1 MIETQ
6 KATFEILGGLEWRHG
21 KADDIQEFMKKTY
34 EFRRLNH
41 SGGFDHPIQEAA
53 KLIMNSFYG
62 KNVTKMREFQEIFF
76 PKVLWKHDE
85 KTDKFYQVNGADN
98 LMDYLKHNWR
108 DIKQVISSGG
118 SFVVKVRAEDEGCY
132 DVNFGCEV
140 LAGARALICRVS
152 AAIEKI
158 TKQPPLYTDTDSLH
172 VYGWQIEAISE
183 WFEKKFKIPMIG
195 GELGQFHPDFE
206 PQGFKP
212 GEKFMGSIFFCGVG
226 KKMYIDEIVGD
237 QGSTYFHKRAKGIKA
252 DWLSKEEYIELFHGK
267 TLEKDCDKLGGVNIR
282 ARDGHNFTVRLIK
295 RVKATAE
302 DEVEVEDEFR
312 TVSNE
317 KLKEID
323 DGIVDLDRTATEPI
337 EADDMAQQSIYVRDD
352 SHLSAE
358 KRPRDD
364 NLEFSEGDTVI
375 WNGDDSEILDESTQP
390 EKIIRIQ

>member
-1 MIETQ
+1 M
-6 KATFEILGGLEWRHG
+6 
-21 KADDIQEFMKKTY
+21 
-34 EFRRLNH
+34 
-41 SGGFDHPIQEAA
+41 
-53 KLIMNSFYG
+53 
-62 KNVTKMREFQEIFF
+62 
-76 PKVLWKHDE
+76 
-85 KTDKFYQVNGADN
+85 
-98 LMDYLKHNWR
+98 
-108 DIKQVISSGG
+108 
-118 SFVVKVRAEDEGCY
+118 
-132 DVNFGCEV
+132 NFGCEV

-375 WNGDDSEILDESTQP
+375 LNGDDSEIIDESTQP